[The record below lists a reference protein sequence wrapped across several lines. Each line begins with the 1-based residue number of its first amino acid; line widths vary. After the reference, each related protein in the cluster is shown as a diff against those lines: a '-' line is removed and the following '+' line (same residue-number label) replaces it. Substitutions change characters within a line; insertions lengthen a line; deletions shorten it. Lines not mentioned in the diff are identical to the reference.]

1 MVNEIIKKMTK
12 TVLFLMICLPF
23 VSLGQQKKDT
33 NMAHLL
39 KNTNLEIY
47 IDFPLGSYKFSR
59 FDWTGKITAVKFK
72 GIDVS
77 GSEKLNREINDI
89 YGKGFYNE
97 FGIETPV
104 GFDECEEGE
113 WFPKIGVGLLKKEGE
128 SYSFMKAYE
137 TQPADFKVRIES
149 NKVIIECQSQSTN
162 GYAYVLKKEI
172 ELLGN
177 SFVIHYHLHNTGE
190 KLIATNEYNH
200 NFLAINKELIGTDYI
215 LKFPFQIKPQL
226 FGETVKKEKKVE
238 VGEDEIRFNSTPEEQ
253 FFFSNLS
260 GGECVD
266 ASWELINT
274 KSKVGIRETGSFKTS
289 QVNLW
294 GWKHVVS
301 PELFFDVNVKPGQT
315 IEWSR
320 TYNLFEVN

>member
-1 MVNEIIKKMTK
+1 MNK
-12 TVLFLMICLPF
+12 TVLFLMLCLPF
-23 VSLGQQKKDT
+23 ISFGQHKEKS
-33 NMAHLL
+33 NMAHIL
-39 KNTNLEIY
+39 KNKNLEIY
-47 IDFPLGSYKFSR
+47 IDFPLGSYTFSR

-77 GSEKLNREINDI
+77 GNEKSNREINDI

-104 GFDECEEGE
+104 GFDDCEEGE
-113 WFPKIGVGLLKKEGE
+113 WFPKIGVGLLKKEGV

-137 TQPADFKVRIES
+137 TQPADFKVKIES
-149 NKVIIECQSQSTN
+149 NKVIIDCHSKNTN
-162 GYAYVLKKEI
+162 GYAYTLKKEI
-172 ELLGN
+172 ELLED
-177 SFVIHYHLHNTGE
+177 SFVIRYHLHNTGE

-226 FGETVKKEKKVE
+226 FGATVNPEGIVE
-238 VGEDEIRFNSTPEEQ
+238 IGDHKITFNNTPDEQ
-253 FFFSNLS
+253 FFFSNLN
-260 GGECVD
+260 GNKCVE
-266 ASWELINT
+266 AYWELINT
-274 KSKVGIRETGSFKTS
+274 KSEIGISETGSFKTS
-289 QVNLW
+289 KVNLW

-301 PELFFDVNVKPGQT
+301 PELFFDVHVNPGQT

-320 TYNLFEVN
+320 TYNLFDVK

>member
-1 MVNEIIKKMTK
+1 
-12 TVLFLMICLPF
+12 MICLPV
-23 VSLGQQKKDT
+23 VSLGQHQ
-33 NMAHLL
+33 
-39 KNTNLEIY
+39 KNTNMTHVLKNKNLEVH
-47 IDFPLGSYKFSR
+47 IDLPLESYQLSR

-72 GIDVS
+72 GVYVS
-77 GSEKLNREINDI
+77 GSERLDCEDENKF
-89 YGKGFYNE
+89 GKGFYNE
-97 FGIETPV
+97 FGIETPI

-128 SYSFMKAYE
+128 QYSFSKAYE
-137 TQPADFKVRIES
+137 TQPADFKVKIES
-149 NKVIIECQSQSTN
+149 KKVIIECQSQSTN
-162 GYAYVLKKEI
+162 GYSYALKKEI
-172 ELLGN
+172 ELLED
-177 SFVIHYHLHNTGE
+177 SFVIRYKLHNTGV
-190 KLIATNEYNH
+190 KTIATNEYTH
-200 NFLAINKELIGTDYI
+200 NFLAINKELISNDYI
-215 LKFPFQIKPQL
+215 LKFPFQIKPEL
-226 FGETVKKEKKVE
+226 FGATVNPEEKVE
-238 VGEDEIRFNSTPEEQ
+238 VGQYEIRFNSTPEEQ

-301 PELFFDVNVKPGQT
+301 PELFFDVNVKPGQK

-320 TYNLFEVN
+320 MYNLFEID